1 MLLLAFGLNALK
13 LPTLWALVVA
23 YFGHVALVNQ
33 RDHTFELGASILGR
47 AHYAPGA
54 RDGWLVP

>member
-1 MLLLAFGLNALK
+1 MLLLAFGLNALN

-23 YFGHVALVNQ
+23 YFGHVALVNL

-54 RDGWLVP
+54 RYRWLVP